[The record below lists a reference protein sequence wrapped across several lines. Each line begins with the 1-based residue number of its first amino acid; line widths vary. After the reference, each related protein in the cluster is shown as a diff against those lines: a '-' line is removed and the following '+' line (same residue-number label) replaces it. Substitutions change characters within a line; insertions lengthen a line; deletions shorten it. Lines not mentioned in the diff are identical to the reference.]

1 MPLRML
7 RYMCEI
13 WESYTYQNPK
23 AKKLPAILPIVFYHG
38 KGHWKYSPDFEDL
51 IDMPDSLKNELVR
64 HIPQFTHALIQ
75 LEDVVYVDNIERE
88 SDLMLDLF
96 KAINDGTFKKR
107 FFVQLDFLK
116 KRSIL
121 TKNLSMWIKYSIE
134 LGDINPDILID
145 EFKKMKD
152 NEVKGEIMTVADR
165 LIEKGKAE
173 GIAGSIQILQNILG
187 QSVDSTQEL
196 SSKSID
202 ELKVQQDLLQ
212 TEISQKLS

>member
-1 MPLRML
+1 
-7 RYMCEI
+7 
-13 WESYTYQNPK
+13 
-23 AKKLPAILPIVFYHG
+23 
-38 KGHWKYSPDFEDL
+38 
-51 IDMPDSLKNELVR
+51 
-64 HIPQFTHALIQ
+64 
-75 LEDVVYVDNIERE
+75 
-88 SDLMLDLF
+88 
-96 KAINDGTFKKR
+96 
-107 FFVQLDFLK
+107 
-116 KRSIL
+116 
-121 TKNLSMWIKYSIE
+121 MWIKYSIE